1 MFAAHLVTTTPIVWT
16 EPDTWSGIVDGHS
29 SILFATLAGLSL
41 GLTAPR
47 TPAPNG
53 PGNATSV
60 SVQRKRLVVRAI
72 LLWLLGV
79 LLTVT
84 DVPVHIILQT
94 YGVLFLIGAAMLTL
108 RPRTLFLIA
117 ATLALVMPFVVGGIE
132 EAWGGSATD
141 DPDTVAL
148 LLSWHY
154 PFPLWTAFLAA
165 GLGAG
170 KVLRES
176 TDNAW
181 WLLGGGSVLVVLGY
195 GVIGPIGNRGADE
208 GASMLIS
215 QLQSEPHSSGLGEA
229 IGSGGFALAVIG
241 GCVLLCS
248 TRLRHVLWPV
258 RIVGA
263 MPLTAYVTHIVVWEF
278 WILGEDNVDSGVEAM
293 GGFLALDPFWPLVL
307 CVTGTCMLW
316 AMFIGKGPLE
326 WALGRVSVLVVPD
339 RKVSLTQGSGASAS
353 SANSISR

>member
-117 ATLALVMPFVVGGIE
+117 STLGLVMPFVVGGIE

-148 LLSWHY
+148 
-154 PFPLWTAFLAA
+154 
-165 GLGAG
+165 
-170 KVLRES
+170 
-176 TDNAW
+176 
-181 WLLGGGSVLVVLGY
+181 
-195 GVIGPIGNRGADE
+195 
-208 GASMLIS
+208 
-215 QLQSEPHSSGLGEA
+215 
-229 IGSGGFALAVIG
+229 
-241 GCVLLCS
+241 
-248 TRLRHVLWPV
+248 
-258 RIVGA
+258 
-263 MPLTAYVTHIVVWEF
+263 
-278 WILGEDNVDSGVEAM
+278 
-293 GGFLALDPFWPLVL
+293 
-307 CVTGTCMLW
+307 
-316 AMFIGKGPLE
+316 
-326 WALGRVSVLVVPD
+326 D
-339 RKVSLTQGSGASAS
+339 RKSVV
-353 SANSISR
+353 